1 VSPASGSDEEAP
13 DLAARIRVTSGSP
26 TPEEVAAVTAVM
38 VATLEQLAEEAF
50 VQEDD
55 APSAWERS
63 RRGLR
68 RPLVRGEWRRFGR

>member
-1 VSPASGSDEEAP
+1 VSPASGSGEDAP

-26 TPEEVAAVTAVM
+26 TAEEVAAVTAVM
-38 VATLEQLAEEAF
+38 VAALEQLADEAF
-50 VQEDD
+50 VQEDE

-68 RPLVRGEWRRFGR
+68 RPLIRGEWRRYGR